1 VLLVVLVTVVAV
13 AAGVAAERR
22 RGAAARALS
31 RRLLDVMLYG
41 LLPFASFFLIADLD
55 FTAGVRAGIAV
66 AYAELAI
73 VGVAAY
79 VIASRV
85 LRLPRPVVGA
95 VITTVVMANTGYLG
109 LPLSV
114 ALLGRDAL
122 GEAIAWDTLVSGPVF
137 LLVGF
142 GIGAAFGDDAGSGKR
157 ERLTAFLAR
166 NPPLLAT
173 LAGLLAPDALAPA
186 ALVNVAGLIV
196 ICLLPVGFF
205 VLGVNL
211 AAESEEG
218 ALRFPPPFTR
228 PLAVV
233 IGLRLVAAPVLV
245 LAASRFVV
253 ELPDPH
259 LLQAAMPSGVN
270 ALVVAHAY
278 GLDLRLTSAAIAW
291 TTTVVIAT
299 AAAGAALA

>member
-1 VLLVVLVTVVAV
+1 MLLVVLVTVTAV
-13 AAGVAAERR
+13 AAGVGAERR
-22 RGAAARALS
+22 SGAGARRLS
-31 RRLLDVMLYG
+31 ARLLDVMLYA
-41 LLPFASFFLIADLD
+41 LLPFSAFFLIADLE
-55 FTAGVRAGIAV
+55 FTTGVRAGIGV
-66 AYAELAI
+66 AYAELAV
-73 VGVAAY
+73 VGAVAYLLAMH
-79 VIASRV
+79 V
-85 LRLPRPVVGA
+85 LRLSRPLAGA
-95 VITTVVMANTGYLG
+95 VITTTVMANTGYLG

-122 GEAIAWDTLVSGPVF
+122 GEAVAWDTLVSGPVF
-137 LLVGF
+137 LIVGF
-142 GIGAAFGDDAGSGKR
+142 GIGAAFGDDAGSGRR

-173 LAGLLAPDALAPA
+173 VAGLLAPDALAPA
-186 ALVNVAGLIV
+186 ALVDAAGLLV

-211 AAESEEG
+211 ATEAEEG
-218 ALRFPPPFTR
+218 ALRFPPPFSR
-228 PLAVV
+228 PLAAIV
-233 IGLRLVAAPVLV
+233 GLRLVLAPALV
-245 LAASRFVV
+245 LGASLLVV

-291 TTTVVIAT
+291 TTTIVIFV

>member
-1 VLLVVLVTVVAV
+1 VLLVVVVTVVAV

-22 RGAAARALS
+22 SGAAARRLS
-31 RRLLDVMLYG
+31 RRLLNVMLYA
-41 LLPFASFFLIADLD
+41 LLPFAAFFLIADLEL
-55 FTAGVRAGIAV
+55 TAGVRAGIAV

-73 VGVAAY
+73 VGLAAY
-79 VIASRV
+79 AISSRV
-85 LRLPRPVVGA
+85 LRLSRPLVGA
-95 VITTVVMANTGYLG
+95 VITTTVMANTGYLG

-122 GEAIAWDTLVSGPVF
+122 GQAVAWDTLVSSPVF

-157 ERLTAFLAR
+157 ERLTAFLTR

-173 LAGLLAPDALAPA
+173 VAGLLAPDALAPA
-186 ALVNVAGLIV
+186 ALVDVAGVLV
-196 ICLLPVGFF
+196 VCLLPVGFF

-211 AAESEEG
+211 AAEAGEG
-218 ALRFPPPFTR
+218 GLRFPPPFTR
-228 PLAVV
+228 PLAAVL
-233 IGLRLVAAPVLV
+233 GLRLVLAPALV
-245 LAASRFVV
+245 LAASLLIV
-253 ELPDPH
+253 ELPDPY

-270 ALVVAHAY
+270 ALLVAHAY

-291 TTTVVIAT
+291 TTTVVIVV